1 MNQNSK
7 TSEDSIDL
15 KELFFSLIAQ
25 WKIIACCVV
34 LSLIC
39 ALLYLRITPD
49 TYSVDAMVQVED
61 SKGAASAALLGDL
74 SKASG
79 GLSQKSP
86 ADPEIEILRS
96 RMVLG
101 QVIQNLNLDIN
112 IKDNQ
117 SSLIG
122 KLVSQDQSK
131 LEYRHDAVIYTNQN
145 NNLIVKQ
152 LSVPEYYL
160 DKPLK
165 LEFKDVNQFT
175 LTYKDE
181 VVFNGL
187 LNKKNILNTDK
198 GLWQVQLNTQGNL
211 KDHSYTLTKL
221 ALPTAVNQFNTI
233 YGVAEKG
240 KMTGVI
246 GLSYLGQDPEHI
258 TQVLNSVLNVYH
270 EQNIERKSLE
280 SKQTL
285 AFLEKQLPELR
296 KQLED
301 SEIKF
306 NQFREKYKTV
316 DVNAESELLLKQNID
331 LEKLKIELQQKQ
343 AELSA
348 KYTNDHPLILQI
360 DAQITEIN
368 KKIADLNNRLT
379 QLPETQ
385 RLYLQL
391 YRDVKVNTELYTSL
405 LNSYQQLKIA
415 NAGEIGNVRIIDT
428 AVEPVKPIKPKKLI
442 VLILS
447 IFVGGFI
454 GVLIALLRKMMRSG
468 VNDSTQIENELD
480 LPVYATVPRSPIQ
493 ETRMSILKKKKSIP
507 ILAVKSSDDIAIE
520 SLRSIRTAI
529 HFALTSAK
537 NNIIMIAGPSPEV
550 GKSFISTNLAT
561 IFAQGN
567 KRVLLIDADMRRG
580 YMHKYFD
587 VEVKPGLSE
596 LLSGQA
602 DLTQVLH
609 KTQVANLDV
618 ITRGKSPANPSEM
631 LSSTQFKDLLEKFQT
646 QYDHI
651 IIDTPP
657 VLAVTD
663 GIIISQYTG
672 VNLIVARYAKSHMKE
687 LELTVNR
694 FEQAGVKVNGFILN
708 DIQRSSGGGYGYNY
722 AYTYKAQ
729 KEDLLKVFLK
739 SRVK

>member
-1 MNQNSK
+1 MNQNPK
-7 TSEDSIDL
+7 TIEDSIDL

-25 WKIIACCVV
+25 WKIIACCVI

-74 SKASG
+74 SKVTG
-79 GLSQKSP
+79 GLGQKSP
-86 ADPEIEILRS
+86 TDAEIEILKS

-101 QVIQNLNLDIN
+101 QVIRNLNLDIR

-117 SSLIG
+117 SGLAS
-122 KLVSQDQSK
+122 KLVSQDKSK
-131 LEYRHDAVIYTNQN
+131 LEYHHDAVIYTIQDNS
-145 NNLIVKQ
+145 LTIRQ
-152 LSVPEYYL
+152 LDVPEYYL

-165 LEFKDVNQFT
+165 LEFKDTNRFNLIYNDQ
-175 LTYKDE
+175 
-181 VVFNGL
+181 VVFNGQ
-187 LNKKNILNTDK
+187 LNQKNILNSNK
-198 GLWQVQLNTQGNL
+198 GLWQVQINTQGNL
-211 KDHSYTLTKL
+211 KDKNYTLTKL
-221 ALPTAVNQFNTI
+221 ALPTAVNQFNSI
-233 YGVAEKG
+233 YSIAEKG

-258 TQVLNSVLNVYH
+258 TQVLNNVLNVYH

-348 KYTNDHPLILQI
+348 KYTNDHPLIRQI
-360 DAQITEIN
+360 DAQIAEIN
-368 KKIADLNNRLT
+368 KKIGDLNNRLT

-428 AVEPVKPIKPKKLI
+428 AVEPVKPIKPRRLI

-447 IFVGGFI
+447 ILVGGFI
-454 GVLIALLRKMMRSG
+454 GVLIALLRNMMRSG
-468 VNDSTQIENELD
+468 VKDSAQIENELD

-493 ETRMSILKKKKSIP
+493 ETRISILKKKKSIP
-507 ILAVKSSDDIAIE
+507 ILAVKNSDDIAIE

-529 HFALTSAK
+529 HFALTNAK

-587 VEVKPGLSE
+587 LDVKPGLSE

-602 DLTQVLH
+602 DLQKVLH
-609 KTQVANLDV
+609 KTQVTNLDV
-618 ITRGKSPANPSEM
+618 ITRGKSPTNPSEI
-631 LSSTQFKDLLEKFQT
+631 LSSNQFKELLEQLQS

-672 VNLIVARYAKSHMKE
+672 VNLIVARYIKSHMKE

-694 FEQAGVKVNGFILN
+694 FEQAGIKVNGFILN
-708 DIQRSSGGGYGYNY
+708 DIQRTSGSYGYNY
-722 AYTYKAQ
+722 TYAYKAQ
-729 KEDLLKVFLK
+729 KED
-739 SRVK
+739 

>member
-7 TSEDSIDL
+7 TNEDSIDL

-25 WKIIACCVV
+25 WKIIACCVI

-39 ALLYLRITPD
+39 ALLYLRITTD

-74 SKASG
+74 SKVTG
-79 GLSQKSP
+79 GISQKSP
-86 ADPEIEILRS
+86 ADPEIEILKS

-101 QVIQNLNLDIN
+101 QVIHNLNLDIK

-117 SSLIG
+117 SGLID
-122 KLVSQDQSK
+122 KLISQDKSK
-131 LEYRHDAVIYTNQN
+131 IEYRHESVVY
-145 NNLIVKQ
+145 NNLNASLIIQEFK
-152 LSVPEYYL
+152 VPEYYF

-165 LEFKDVNQFT
+165 LEFKDTNQFT
-175 LTYKDE
+175 LMYKDQ
-181 VVFNGL
+181 VVFNGQ
-187 LNKKNILNTDK
+187 LNKKNILNSNK
-198 GLWQVQLNTQGNL
+198 GLWQVQINAQGNL
-211 KDHSYTLTKL
+211 KDQSYTLTKL
-221 ALPTAVNQFNTI
+221 ALLTAVNQFNSI
-233 YGVAEKG
+233 YSVNEKG

-258 TQVLNSVLNVYH
+258 TQVLNNVLNVYH

-285 AFLEKQLPELR
+285 AFLERQLPELR

-348 KYTNDHPLILQI
+348 KYTNDHPLIRQI
-360 DAQITEIN
+360 DAQITDIN

-428 AVEPVKPIKPKKLI
+428 AVEPVKPVKPKKLI

-587 VEVKPGLSE
+587 VDVKPGLSE

-602 DLTQVLH
+602 DLQKVLH
-609 KTQVANLDV
+609 KTQVTNLDV
-618 ITRGKSPANPSEM
+618 ITRGKSPTNPSEM

-651 IIDTPP
+651 IIDAPP

-722 AYTYKAQ
+722 AYAYKAQ
-729 KEDLLKVFLK
+729 KED
-739 SRVK
+739 

>member
-7 TSEDSIDL
+7 TNEDSIDL

-25 WKIIACCVV
+25 WKIIACCMV

-49 TYSVDAMVQVED
+49 TYAVDAMVQVED

-74 SKASG
+74 SKVSG

-101 QVIQNLNLDIN
+101 QVIQNLNLDIKV
-112 IKDNQ
+112 KDNQ
-117 SSLIG
+117 SGLMSRLLTDSKSRIEYFHESVTYSKKNNSLI
-122 KLVSQDQSK
+122 
-131 LEYRHDAVIYTNQN
+131 I
-145 NNLIVKQ
+145 KQ
-152 LSVPEYYL
+152 LNIPEFYL

-165 LEFKDVNQFT
+165 LDFKGTNQFT
-175 LTYKDE
+175 LTYKDQ

-187 LNKKNILNTDK
+187 LNQKNVLNTTE
-198 GLWQVQLNTQGNL
+198 GLWQIQINVQGDL
-211 KDHSYTLTKL
+211 KEQSYTLTKL
-221 ALPTAVNQFNTI
+221 ALLTAVNQFNSI
-233 YGVAEKG
+233 YSVAEKG
-240 KMTGVI
+240 KTTGVI
-246 GLSYLGQDPEHI
+246 GLNYLGQDPEHI
-258 TQVLNSVLNVYH
+258 TQVLNNVLNVYH

-331 LEKLKIELQQKQ
+331 LEKLKIELQQRQ

-348 KYTNDHPLILQI
+348 KYTNDHPLIRQI
-360 DAQITEIN
+360 DAQIAEIN
-368 KKIADLNNRLT
+368 KKIGDLNNRLT

-428 AVEPVKPIKPKKLI
+428 AVEPVKPVKPKKLI

-454 GVLIALLRKMMRSG
+454 GVLIALLRNMMRSG

-587 VEVKPGLSE
+587 VDVKPGLSE

-618 ITRGKSPANPSEM
+618 ITRGKSPTNPSEM
-631 LSSTQFKDLLEKFQT
+631 LSSTQFKDLLEKFQA

-722 AYTYKAQ
+722 AYAYKAQ
-729 KEDLLKVFLK
+729 KED
-739 SRVK
+739 

>member
-131 LEYRHDAVIYTNQN
+131 LEYRHDAVICTNQN

-175 LTYKDE
+175 LTYKDQ

-454 GVLIALLRKMMRSG
+454 GVLIALLRNMMRSG

-587 VEVKPGLSE
+587 VDVKPGLSE

-618 ITRGKSPANPSEM
+618 ITRGKSPTNPSEM

-722 AYTYKAQ
+722 AYAYKAQ
-729 KEDLLKVFLK
+729 KED
-739 SRVK
+739 

>member
-49 TYSVDAMVQVED
+49 IYAVDAMVQVED

-131 LEYRHDAVIYTNQN
+131 LEYRHDAVICTNQN

-175 LTYKDE
+175 LTYKDQ

-587 VEVKPGLSE
+587 VDVKPGLSE

-687 LELTVNR
+687 LELTINR

-722 AYTYKAQ
+722 AYAYKAQ
-729 KEDLLKVFLK
+729 KED
-739 SRVK
+739 

>member
-101 QVIQNLNLDIN
+101 QVIQNLNLDIS

-175 LTYKDE
+175 LTYKDQ

-221 ALPTAVNQFNTI
+221 ALPTAVNQFNKI

-258 TQVLNSVLNVYH
+258 TQVLNNVLNVYH
-270 EQNIERKSLE
+270 KQNIERKSLE

-348 KYTNDHPLILQI
+348 KYTNDHPLIRQI

-454 GVLIALLRKMMRSG
+454 GVLIALLRNMMRSG

-493 ETRMSILKKKKSIP
+493 ETRMNILKKKKSIP

-587 VEVKPGLSE
+587 VDVKPGLSE

-618 ITRGKSPANPSEM
+618 ITRGKSPTNPSEM

-708 DIQRSSGGGYGYNY
+708 DIQRSGGGGYGYNY
-722 AYTYKAQ
+722 AYAYKAQ
-729 KEDLLKVFLK
+729 KED
-739 SRVK
+739 